1 MLAANC
7 NGHGPKNRLVHR
19 CMPNY
24 IMLTKDTVRAIY
36 YLCNL
41 WLLSIMPNQCDAGIF
56 QTVLRDSIY
65 RGWEAS
71 TQQGQRQTIFFVLCQ
86 RETLY
91 IQSYSESMPNRW
103 YKNFLEP
110 KLQNSTSNRLQSLV
124 FGLLLLFF
132 EFKISK
138 LHNS

>member
-1 MLAANC
+1 MDKAQVIWYFRHFSRSTNRTKRTNHSKSTDHKKNVFVLKVPIVIKVQIMLAANC

-65 RGWEAS
+65 RGWETS
-71 TQQGQRQTIFFVLCQ
+71 TQ
-86 RETLY
+86 
-91 IQSYSESMPNRW
+91 
-103 YKNFLEP
+103 
-110 KLQNSTSNRLQSLV
+110 
-124 FGLLLLFF
+124 
-132 EFKISK
+132 
-138 LHNS
+138 